1 MFDELRSGRCEI
13 SRLLQYQVSN
23 WSELGDDLVG
33 TNFRQACA
41 VVRSEGPSSGKTFRV
56 NHWDLYLRLILES
69 AEGLNPTHLEV
80 YHNAGHQ
87 RISTSQCTLGQLMGH
102 LNVHALW
109 TLHCSVHWKFPAAK
123 TQSRSHEL
131 CELQEASLQNKE
143 NHFKTNSHFNKR
155 EILAPKC
162 CELRC
167 SWAKVSIWGAESR
180 QLQAQTID
188 KQLPSKKSKS
198 SFVKEFKVLKK
209 WIFWKCLEHVEPF
222 GSLGSTDPQPLLLRT
237 ECQQYSS
244 WMHGSAMCDSMIN
257 DSTQICFCE
266 NRHDHC
272 VHCGEA
278 NIHNGKQSH
287 GPWIQEKPHDSSPPR
302 ARFRRFLWKWSP
314 TLLSN
319 CLKFEEYIQS
329 VYSPLNSVSRKRT
342 LQQSSNSFL
351 FCRPTQ
357 GLVRTNMCLVPC
369 YSGWGFRLSTWGKHL
384 IWGRK
389 VKDSTES
396 S

>member
-87 RISTSQCTLGQLMGH
+87 RISTSQCTLGQLMGQ

-188 KQLPSKKSKS
+188 RQLPSKKSKS

-209 WIFWKCLEHVEPF
+209 WIVWKCLEHVEPF

-244 WMHGSAMCDSMIN
+244 WMHGSAICVIQWSMI
-257 DSTQICFCE
+257 
-266 NRHDHC
+266 R
-272 VHCGEA
+272 
-278 NIHNGKQSH
+278 
-287 GPWIQEKPHDSSPPR
+287 PR
-302 ARFRRFLWKWSP
+302 FVSVRTAMTIAYTVERQTSIMGSKAMAHEFRKSLMTAAP
-314 TLLSN
+314 
-319 CLKFEEYIQS
+319 
-329 VYSPLNSVSRKRT
+329 
-342 LQQSSNSFL
+342 
-351 FCRPTQ
+351 Q
-357 GLVRTNMCLVPC
+357 GLVSDGSYGNGLPHC
-369 YSGWGFRLSTWGKHL
+369 YQIASNLRSIYSLYTVL
-384 IWGRK
+384 
-389 VKDSTES
+389 
-396 S
+396 